1 METLDQKIIRS
12 VSEKM
17 LREGSNALFDEEI
30 LALCLKSGDGVKD
43 VLTLSK
49 NLLKRYHTVNGICE
63 VPVTRICGENRGIT
77 QAKALD
83 IKAAMELGKRALS
96 MRKPQVNVASP
107 EDIVSFLAPELHAFD
122 RECFKTVLLNTKNGL
137 ISVEDISVGT
147 INASLVHAREV
158 FRGAIAKNAFSLIL
172 VHNHPSGDPTPS
184 ENDIRIT
191 EQLKNAGEIIGI
203 RVIDH
208 IIIGNETFYS
218 FQNES
223 ILF

>member
-17 LREGSNALFDEEI
+17 LRKAAMHCSTKKFGSLSQKRRRRQRRTDSVEKFAQALSYR
-30 LALCLKSGDGVKD
+30 KR
-43 VLTLSK
+43 
-49 NLLKRYHTVNGICE
+49 NLRSPGHE
-63 VPVTRICGENRGIT
+63 ICGENRGIT

-83 IKAAMELGKRALS
+83 IKAAMELENGIVDAETAG
-96 MRKPQVNVASP
+96 NVASP

-147 INASLVHAREV
+147 INALLVHAREV
-158 FRGAIAKNAFSLIL
+158 FRGANAKNAFSLIL

-191 EQLKNAGEIIGI
+191 EQLKNAGEFIGI